1 MASGSAKP
9 LKKLMRGYFGNLEAH
24 GISHPEGG
32 LMDYYG
38 AKQIHDEQGA
48 KAFARKMKKLNIPTA
63 PEPRPY
69 RLHSEPKPVMSK
81 KTQSGYM
88 IDRPDAANA
97 VMRNKRAAA
106 GSAIM
111 KNKAYRDGR
120 VY

>member
-1 MASGSAKP
+1 
-9 LKKLMRGYFGNLEAH
+9 MRGYFGNLEAH
-24 GISHPEGG
+24 GINHPEGG
-32 LMDYYG
+32 LMDLG
-38 AKQIHDEQGA
+38 AKAIHNDQGA

-63 PEPRPY
+63 PESRPY

-97 VMRNKRAAA
+97 VMRNKKSAA
-106 GSAIM
+106 GSAIR
-111 KNKAYRDGR
+111 KNKTYRDGR